1 MMTFGPRLGP
11 YAAFPLIIIAA
22 ISNCCVA
29 SFDPNLLGNLNVVPK
44 YSESLNLALVNA
56 GQVVTGPFAGPI
68 LDRWGRRAGMIAGS
82 VFLLVATTLQTTA
95 KTEAQLAV
103 GRFFVGICL
112 GIVLAGA
119 PVWVAELAP
128 PTSRGVYLG
137 LLISSLLFMG
147 VLVGLTVLWTFNLDS
162 DWAWRPGFVVEGA
175 FAVISIVLILFADES
190 PRWLAMEIIAR
201 LHAKGDREHPLVQ
214 VQMAEI
220 VDAIRTESQNESAW
234 KTLIHPKPNLERF
247 SIAILTQIFYQVTGS
262 NTLLSYFP
270 IIIFSA
276 GITDTRMLIIIN
288 MCIFGGTFFLTP
300 IGGYLSER
308 VGRRILFLAGTASM
322 TAALAVLAILGYYG
336 EGGDRV
342 YGICS
347 IAMVVVFQFASSLSW
362 MLLSFSYPLEI
373 LKFSQRA
380 KGMAIAQSIGY
391 AFGFLN
397 LYTIPIAIER
407 IGWRYYAA
415 NAGWNAA
422 ILIIVYLWFKE
433 TKGRTLEEIDG
444 VFEKDVDV
452 TGELVVPKKLADC
465 LEKKSSGP

>member
-1 MMTFGPRLGP
+1 
-11 YAAFPLIIIAA
+11 
-22 ISNCCVA
+22 
-29 SFDPNLLGNLNVVPK
+29 
-44 YSESLNLALVNA
+44 
-56 GQVVTGPFAGPI
+56 
-68 LDRWGRRAGMIAGS
+68 
-82 VFLLVATTLQTTA
+82 
-95 KTEAQLAV
+95 
-103 GRFFVGICL
+103 
-112 GIVLAGA
+112 
-119 PVWVAELAP
+119 
-128 PTSRGVYLG
+128 
-137 LLISSLLFMG
+137 MG
-147 VLVGLTVLWTFNLDS
+147 VLVGLTVLWTYNLDS

-190 PRWLAMEIIAR
+190 PRWL
-201 LHAKGDREHPLVQ
+201 V
-214 VQMAEI
+214 
-220 VDAIRTESQNESAW
+220 SQGRNEEAQS
-234 KTLIHPKPNLERF
+234 NLERF
-247 SIAILTQIFYQVTGS
+247 SIAVLTQIFYQVTGS

-308 VGRRILFLAGTASM
+308 VGRRILFLAGTAAM

-422 ILIIVYLWFKE
+422 ILIIIYFWFKE

-452 TGELVVPKKLADC
+452 TGELVVPKKITDC
-465 LEKKSSGP
+465 LEKKPSGS